1 MSAPAQD
8 FQQGATTWG
17 QEDHEAGNAAIGATS
32 TSTDANAP
40 AAAAGEEGGGSGPQ
54 VAQQNMHYIEETGR
68 WTYTDAEGISFEY
81 DENLKAWFPMFN
93 EQLIQAQQSAY
104 GETIPDNLESVYAE
118 NARRQKRK
126 KDDTEDIYHSGTSH
140 PISHSYNNDDEEEE
154 QDEDRGDAHEIL
166 GLAGR
171 ESDFPPGLAS
181 IPGQSDGSGNKYA
194 NKKQKQPKGKQE
206 RKPKPISSVF
216 VTGLPLDTDLEEM
229 MDVFKKGGVFMEDE
243 NEKPRIK
250 LYTNS
255 QGQRNGEALVTYLRH
270 ESVALAVDLLDDTE
284 YRPGVEKGRIRVQ
297 QAQFKEKERT
307 ATTPAGLTEERKKKV
322 QKKYQKLE
330 KKLDWFDDENLVK
343 ADKWNKVCILK
354 HMFTLQ
360 ELEADPTL
368 LLDLKE
374 DIREECEKCGE
385 VTNVVIYDHHPE
397 GVVSVRFKEKE
408 SAELCVKLMSGRFF
422 AGQRV
427 VAEIYDGHTKYESQ
441 KSKEELEEEEK
452 LRLDRYAKWLE
463 AEEERSQ
470 AEKVA
475 ASASGG
481 GGGSSEVMEVKEEE
495 EEEEEGHGRIA
506 ADAPTP

>member
-1 MSAPAQD
+1 MNAPEQDYELSNSSATRTGGDHDA
-8 FQQGATTWG
+8 GA
-17 QEDHEAGNAAIGATS
+17 ASATP
-32 TSTDANAP
+32 DANPSVAST
-40 AAAAGEEGGGSGPQ
+40 ELTEGGGRGPQ

-68 WTYTDAEGISFEY
+68 WTYTDAEGVSFEY

-93 EQLIQAQQSAY
+93 EHLIQAQQSAY

-126 KDDTEDIYHSGTSH
+126 NDNTDDIYHGTGATKKTTGSH
-140 PISHSYNNDDEEEE
+140 YNSNFNDDDEDEEE

-166 GLAGR
+166 GV
-171 ESDFPPGLAS
+171 DDYPPGLAS
-181 IPGQSDGSGNKYA
+181 IPGQSDGSNNKYA
-194 NKKQKQPKGKQE
+194 NKKQKQPKGKGE

-216 VTGLPLDTDLEEM
+216 VTGLPLDTDLEEVM
-229 MDVFKKGGVFMEDE
+229 EVFKKGGVFMEDE

-255 QGQRNGEALVTYLRH
+255 QGQRNGEGLVTYLRP
-270 ESVALAVDLLDDTE
+270 ESVALAIDLLDDTE

-307 ATTPAGLTEERKKKV
+307 ATPAGLADERKKKV

-374 DIREECEKCGE
+374 DIREECEKVGE
-385 VTNVVIYDHHPE
+385 VTNVIIYDHHPE
-397 GVVSVRFKEKE
+397 GVVSVRYKDKE
-408 SAELCVKLMSGRFF
+408 SADLCVKLMSGRFF

-452 LRLDRYAKWLE
+452 QRLDRYAKWLE
-463 AEEERSQ
+463 AEEERSK
-470 AEKVA
+470 AERGVGLG
-475 ASASGG
+475 SGSSSGG
-481 GGGSSEVMEVKEEE
+481 GEADG
-495 EEEEEGHGRIA
+495 EGEGKIA
-506 ADAPTP
+506 ADAPTL

>member
-1 MSAPAQD
+1 MSAPEQD
-8 FQQGATTWG
+8 YEQANSSATWTEGDHDVGA
-17 QEDHEAGNAAIGATS
+17 APSATS
-32 TSTDANAP
+32 DANPSAASTEP
-40 AAAAGEEGGGSGPQ
+40 TAAAAGGRGPQ

-68 WTYTDAEGISFEY
+68 WTYTDAEGVSFEY

-93 EQLIQAQQSAY
+93 EHLIQAQQSAY

-126 KDDTEDIYHSGTSH
+126 NDNTDDIYHGAGATTKTAGSH
-140 PISHSYNNDDEEEE
+140 HNNTTNDDDDDEEE

-166 GLAGR
+166 GLN
-171 ESDFPPGLAS
+171 DYPPGLAS
-181 IPGQSDGSGNKYA
+181 IPGQSDGSDNKYA
-194 NKKQKQPKGKQE
+194 NKKQKQPKGKGE

-216 VTGLPLDTDLEEM
+216 VTGLPLDTDLEEV

-250 LYTNS
+250 LYTNG
-255 QGQRNGEALVTYLRH
+255 QGQRNGEGLVTYLRP
-270 ESVALAVDLLDDTE
+270 ESVALAIDLLDDTE

-307 ATTPAGLTEERKKKV
+307 ATPAGLVDERKKKV

-374 DIREECEKCGE
+374 DIREECEKVGE
-385 VTNVVIYDHHPE
+385 VTNVIIYDHHPD
-397 GVVSVRFKEKE
+397 GVVSVRYKDKE
-408 SAELCVKLMSGRFF
+408 SADLCVKLMSGRFF

-441 KSKEELEEEEK
+441 KSKEELEEEERQ
-452 LRLDRYAKWLE
+452 RLDRYAKWLE
-463 AEEERSQ
+463 AEEERSK
-470 AEKVA
+470 AERGVGTG
-475 ASASGG
+475 SGG
-481 GGGSSEVMEVKEEE
+481 G
-495 EEEEEGHGRIA
+495 EEGREGEEKIA

>member
-1 MSAPAQD
+1 MSAPEQD
-8 FQQGATTWG
+8 YDQGNSSATWTEGHHDAGAASPSDATT
-17 QEDHEAGNAAIGATS
+17 
-32 TSTDANAP
+32 
-40 AAAAGEEGGGSGPQ
+40 AGEKANTESAGGPH

-126 KDDTEDIYHSGTSH
+126 NDSTNDIYHYNTGAAAATNNAGSH
-140 PISHSYNNDDEEEE
+140 YNSNNNDDDDDEEE

-166 GLAGR
+166 GLN
-171 ESDFPPGLAS
+171 DYYPPGLAS
-181 IPGQSDGSGNKYA
+181 IPGQSDGSNNRYA
-194 NKKQKQPKGKQE
+194 NKKQKQPKGKGE

-255 QGQRNGEALVTYLRH
+255 QGQRNGEGLVTYLRP
-270 ESVALAVDLLDDTE
+270 ESVALAIDLLDDTE

-307 ATTPAGLTEERKKKV
+307 ATPAGLTEERKKKV

-354 HMFTLQ
+354 HMFTPQ

-374 DIREECEKCGE
+374 DIREECEKVGE
-385 VTNVVIYDHHPE
+385 VTNVIIYDHHPE
-397 GVVSVRFKEKE
+397 GVVSVRYKDKE
-408 SAELCVKLMSGRFF
+408 SADLCVKLMSGRFF

-452 LRLDRYAKWLE
+452 QRLDRYAKWLE
-463 AEEERSQ
+463 TEEEKSK
-470 AEKVA
+470 AERG
-475 ASASGG
+475 ASKSFADDWK
-481 GGGSSEVMEVKEEE
+481 KEEGKE
-495 EEEEEGHGRIA
+495 QVQIA

>member
-1 MSAPAQD
+1 MSTPEQD
-8 FQQGATTWG
+8 YEQDATTTWG
-17 QEDHEAGNAAIGATS
+17 QEDHEAGNAAAAGATS
-32 TSTDANAP
+32 TSTDATAV
-40 AAAAGEEGGGSGPQ
+40 GGRGGSGPQ

-68 WTYTDAEGISFEY
+68 WTYTDNEGISFEY

-126 KDDTEDIYHSGTSH
+126 KDSTEDIYHSGASH
-140 PISHSYNNDDEEEE
+140 PISHHYNNDDEEEE

-166 GLAGR
+166 GLAG

-181 IPGQSDGSGNKYA
+181 IPGQSDGSGNNYA

-216 VTGLPLDTDLEEM
+216 VTGLPLDTDLEEV

-243 NEKPRIK
+243 NEQPRIK

-307 ATTPAGLTEERKKKV
+307 TKTPAGLTEERKKKV

-374 DIREECEKCGE
+374 DIREECEKCGD

-427 VAEIYDGHTKYESQ
+427 IAEIYDGHTKYESQ

-452 LRLDRYAKWLE
+452 MRLDRYAKWLE
-463 AEEERSQ
+463 AEEEKAQ
-470 AEKVA
+470 AEKA
-475 ASASGG
+475 GASASGG
-481 GGGSSEVMEVKEEE
+481 RSDQVMEEVEVEE

>member
-1 MSAPAQD
+1 MNAPEQVYEH
-8 FQQGATTWG
+8 GARTGG
-17 QEDHEAGNAAIGATS
+17 QEDHEAGNAAGAAGL
-32 TSTDANAP
+32 TSTDASATGT
-40 AAAAGEEGGGSGPQ
+40 AAMGRGGGPQ
-54 VAQQNMHYIEETGR
+54 VAQQNMHFIEETGR
-68 WTYTDAEGISFEY
+68 WTYTDAEGVSFEY

-126 KDDTEDIYHSGTSH
+126 KDDTEDVYHSGASH
-140 PISHSYNNDDEEEE
+140 NHYKNSINNGDVSDEEE

-166 GLAGR
+166 GLAGGA

-181 IPGQSDGSGNKYA
+181 IPGQSDGTNNKYA

-216 VTGLPLDTDLEEM
+216 VTGLPLDTDLEEI

-307 ATTPAGLTEERKKKV
+307 TATPAGLAEERKKKV

-360 ELEADPTL
+360 ELEVDPTL

-385 VTNVVIYDHHPE
+385 VTNVIIYDHHPE

-452 LRLDRYAKWLE
+452 QRLDRYAKWLE
-463 AEEERSQ
+463 TEEEKSK
-470 AEKVA
+470 AEKA
-475 ASASGG
+475 AASGG
-481 GGGSSEVMEVKEEE
+481 GGEAD
-495 EEEEEGHGRIA
+495 EEGEGRIA

>member
-1 MSAPAQD
+1 MSAPEQKREQD
-8 FQQGATTWG
+8 ARHQATGIVGSDTLTGA
-17 QEDHEAGNAAIGATS
+17 GAV
-32 TSTDANAP
+32 A
-40 AAAAGEEGGGSGPQ
+40 EGGPQ
-54 VAQQNMHYIEETGR
+54 IVQQNMHYIEETGR
-68 WTYTDAEGISFEY
+68 WTYTDAEGVSFEY

-126 KDDTEDIYHSGTSH
+126 QDDPHGLYSGAN
-140 PISHSYNNDDEEEE
+140 YNKGDNDEEEA
-154 QDEDRGDAHEIL
+154 DEDRGDAHLL
-166 GLAGR
+166 G

-181 IPGQSDGSGNKYA
+181 IPGQSDGTNNYA
-194 NKKQKQPKGKQE
+194 NKKQKQPKGGKGE

-216 VTGLPLDTDLEEM
+216 VTGLPLDTDLEEVIE
-229 MDVFKKGGVFMEDE
+229 VFKKGGVFMEDE

-255 QGQRNGEALVTYLRH
+255 QGQRNGEGLVTYLRP
-270 ESVALAVDLLDDTE
+270 ESVALAIDLLDDTE
-284 YRPGVEKGRIRVQ
+284 YRPGVERGRIRVQ

-307 ATTPAGLTEERKKKV
+307 ATPAGLTEERKKKV

-330 KKLDWFDDENLVK
+330 KKLDWFEDDENLVK

-360 ELEADPTL
+360 ELEADPSL

-374 DIREECEKCGE
+374 DIREECEKVGE
-385 VTNVVIYDHHPE
+385 VTNVIIYDQHPE
-397 GVVSVRFKEKE
+397 GVVSVRYKDKE
-408 SAELCVKLMSGRFF
+408 SAELCVKLMSGRYF

-427 VAEIYDGHTKYESQ
+427 VAEIYDGHTRYESQ

-452 LRLDRYAKWLE
+452 QRLDRYAKWLE
-463 AEEERSQ
+463 SEEEKSKA
-470 AEKVA
+470 AETAVA
-475 ASASGG
+475 ATGA
-481 GGGSSEVMEVKEEE
+481 SSESGARTGGQRAEQDD
-495 EEEEEGHGRIA
+495 EGQYRIA